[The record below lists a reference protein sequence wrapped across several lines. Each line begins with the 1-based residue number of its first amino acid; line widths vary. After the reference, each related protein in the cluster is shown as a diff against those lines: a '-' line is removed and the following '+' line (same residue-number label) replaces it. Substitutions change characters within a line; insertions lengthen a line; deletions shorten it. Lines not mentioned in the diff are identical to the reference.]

1 MRIDFDPDD
10 DPGATYAGSAIDLP
24 WLVVGLCAAAVMAIC
39 AAAERVVRTGHRIAL
54 RVRAAAGSRLIDLGA
69 RVVPDPPGHDDDQE
83 REQRVVAVLARARAG
98 ARRNGKAKGSVTT

>member
-1 MRIDFDPDD
+1 MELDFDPDD
-10 DPGATYAGSAIDLP
+10 DVAAPAYTGSAIDLP
-24 WLVVGLCAAAVMAIC
+24 WLIVGVCAAIVMAIC
-39 AAAERVVRTGHRIAL
+39 GAAERVVRTGHRIAL

-98 ARRNGKAKGSVTT
+98 ARRNGKARISST